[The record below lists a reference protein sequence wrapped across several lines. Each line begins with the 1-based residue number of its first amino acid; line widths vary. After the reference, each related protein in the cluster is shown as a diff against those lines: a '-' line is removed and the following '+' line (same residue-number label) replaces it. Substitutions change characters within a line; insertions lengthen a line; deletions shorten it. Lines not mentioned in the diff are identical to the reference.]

1 MEGIGVAAH
10 RGNVFD
16 ALMAGSQSISRLLQT
31 YMAGVG
37 SRTDTVETL
46 KKPSHMRRR

>member
-1 MEGIGVAAH
+1 MECIGVATH

-16 ALMAGSQSISRLLQT
+16 ALMAGSKSISRLLQS

-37 SRTDTVETL
+37 SRTDTIKTL
-46 KKPSHMRRR
+46 KKPSHVSRG